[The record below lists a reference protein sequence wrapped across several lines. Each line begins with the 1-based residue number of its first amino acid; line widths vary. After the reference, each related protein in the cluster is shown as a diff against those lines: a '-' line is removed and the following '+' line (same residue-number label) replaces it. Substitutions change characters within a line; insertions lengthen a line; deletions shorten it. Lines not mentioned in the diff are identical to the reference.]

1 MIIYTKDDTV
11 LVVPCGLGPN
21 VCEDTSHDLQMKQ
34 VDSSTVVQHVEPDSS
49 YYGLYR
55 VIVNPYELDA
65 KNVDPSTAQ
74 QIITSEKDGLSSV
87 TVNAVNQSID
97 PDILPNNIRKGVE
110 ILGVTGDF
118 EGGELQH
125 KNVDSS
131 TTMQNITPDENFYGL
146 SHVTIAPYTLE
157 SKSQVI
163 TNNGDYTIT
172 AEHSDALSQVTLN
185 VSVEGHVPVLQSK
198 EVNSSTSSQSVT
210 ADQGYDG
217 LSSVTV
223 SPYTLDTKTVDPS
236 INPVT
241 VTSDADGLSSVT
253 VNAITAAIDP
263 DLVAGNIK
271 KDVEILGVTGSFEGG
286 TLQSKTV
293 NSSTVSQTVSPDGT
307 NYGLSSV
314 TVNPYSVES
323 KSDTITV
330 NGQYSYSPSDSD
342 ALSGVTI
349 DVQVADIPAVV
360 QTKSVVYTAN
370 GDYTVTKDAGYDGMS
385 SVDVSVLVTPALES
399 AKTVNSSTV
408 SQTVTYDDTQYD
420 GLSSVTVNPYTLEN
434 KTVNSST
441 VQQSVTATSADGL
454 AMVTV
459 EPYTLDTKT
468 VDPSTVSQTVTSSE
482 DGLSSVTVNAVDSNI
497 DPNILSNNI
506 KNGVTILGITGSYV
520 GQVINNQNK
529 TVNSSTTSQSV
540 TADNGYTGLGTV
552 TVNPYTLD
560 SKTIDPST
568 SSQTVNSSA
577 DGLSSVT
584 VNAVTSSIDNNIQA
598 GNIKSGVTILGIQG
612 TYAGQVINNQ
622 NKTVNPSTNSQSITA
637 DSGYT
642 GLGTVTVNP
651 YTVESDSSTLTQN
664 GTYTFTPATAN
675 ALSQVTVNVSVNSGG
690 GSDTVYLDAFE
701 ISRKTGVNAYIP
713 TDYTPNASVN
723 RIHGFV
729 RGKTGSGEALRLI
742 YTYGGYCDCYTH
754 GINFVLEFGS
764 GWNNKVSFT
773 TSDANLSN
781 GIAFDAV
788 LSGST
793 WSVTVNGVTKTC
805 TDATGS
811 QTMYGLQLLGYD
823 YTAMSYIT
831 FETDTDSWTFSPVA
845 VANVSNNVINAY
857 TGLYIKKV
865 HTVGGVDTV
874 TYVTQDNNGNA
885 LSSSYDFVTYED
897 NMSTGEIIDLS
908 GQSFG
913 STYTFETGN
922 YPSGVAIPA
931 ARLQNRTVS
940 SSTNSQ
946 TVTKTSGYYYGLDTV
961 TVNPYTLDSKTVN
974 ASTAQQVV
982 NSSADGLSSVTVN
995 AVTSSIDSN
1004 IQAGNIKNGVTI
1016 LGVTGT
1022 YNPVSGDY
1030 IYETK
1035 TGVRTSLTT
1044 DFAGLTDQMY
1054 GAYSLFNYCN
1064 TLESLTATMA
1074 TWGNTPGQK
1083 MYMMSRLCLGCEN
1096 LESVSFPN
1104 WTGSGNASGQFA
1116 SAFAQCT
1123 KLASVNFP
1131 EITHAYGFDGAF
1143 SSSGDY
1149 SADASANFGKLESI
1163 GDYGMT
1169 NCFSN
1174 SGFTSINMPLLET
1187 VYRKGLN
1194 SAFAGPDTSVSSM
1207 TFPSLTT
1214 CPNQNWTSLDLTV
1227 SSAFE
1232 SAFANNPNITS
1243 VSFPELTTVGN
1254 QCFTETFYNATGL
1267 TTLSMPKLSTFDK
1280 GNFSTAF
1287 PFRYSYQDN
1296 TANFLY
1302 GCTSLVNL
1310 TIHPNCLAYGIL
1322 AGAPNITNLTITD
1335 DITDDVRLDWQS
1347 SLTAASVL
1355 NVLSYLDLN
1364 TSGKT
1369 VTFYTGGLTVHDD
1382 AQGSIQTAYDA
1393 AVAAGWTISNLTI
1406 TPYS

>member
-330 NGQYSYSPSDSD
+330 NGQYSYSPSNSD

-552 TVNPYTLD
+552 TVNPYT
-560 SKTIDPST
+560 
-568 SSQTVNSSA
+568 
-577 DGLSSVT
+577 
-584 VNAVTSSIDNNIQA
+584 
-598 GNIKSGVTILGIQG
+598 
-612 TYAGQVINNQ
+612 
-622 NKTVNPSTNSQSITA
+622 
-637 DSGYT
+637 
-642 GLGTVTVNP
+642 
-651 YTVESDSSTLTQN
+651 VESDSSTLTQN

-701 ISRKTGVNAYIP
+701 ISRKTGANAYIP
-713 TDYTPNASVN
+713 TNYTPNASVN

-729 RGKTGSGEALRLI
+729 RGKAGSGEALRLI
-742 YTYGGYCDCYTH
+742 YTYGSYCDCYTH
-754 GINFVLEFGS
+754 GINFVLKFGS

-811 QTMYGLQLLGYD
+811 QTMWGLQLLGYD

-857 TGLYIKKV
+857 NDLYIKQV
-865 HTVGGVDTV
+865 HTVSGVDTV

-946 TVTKTSGYYYGLDTV
+946 TVTKTSNYYYGLDTV

-1035 TGVRTSLTT
+1035 TGVRTTLTT

-1074 TWGNTPGQK
+1074 RWGNTPGQK
-1083 MYMMSRLCLGCEN
+1083 MYMMTRLCLGCGN

-1104 WTGSGNASGQFA
+1104 WTGSGNATGQFT
-1116 SAFAQCT
+1116 SAFAQCP

-1131 EITHAYGFDGAF
+1131 EMTLAVGFDGTF
-1143 SSSGDY
+1143 SGSGDY
-1149 SADASANFGKLESI
+1149 SADASANFGKLERI

-1214 CPNQNWTSLDLTV
+1214 CPNQNGTASDSTI

-1280 GNFSTAF
+1280 GSFSDAF

-1310 TIHPNCLAYGIL
+1310 TIHPNCLVYGIL